1 MGALQLL
8 WLWQNEAVTYEW
20 IKREYLS
27 KSCIAPSPQVT
38 GLAQMDRRFCGL
50 FCPKL
55 NKVNIFVWFPS
66 CVGKNDWLGK
76 GGVMKEIEGG
86 AS

>member
-1 MGALQLL
+1 MVALQLL

-55 NKVNIFVWFPS
+55 NKVNIFVWF
-66 CVGKNDWLGK
+66 DWLGK
-76 GGVMKEIEGG
+76 GGVLEEIEGG
-86 AS
+86 TS